1 MIASPVTTNLCTESG
16 AYCVR
21 PLTGNLCIDSPGYCD
36 WLYKT
41 GYPSP
46 IRQGALYV
54 YTQATTTNISPL
66 YQLDFFDWTVL
77 IIYFGILAIL
87 AIYGIY
93 RVKQVI
99 DFWRYSRFPP
109 QPRGE
114 FAEAELPRLT
124 VQLPLFNE
132 MYVVERLVQSI
143 TEIDYPRHL
152 LEIQV
157 LDDST
162 DETVKIAR
170 ATVAKYAAQG
180 FDIHYIHRDD
190 RTGFKAGAL
199 EHGLKTAKG
208 NLIAIFDA
216 DFVPNPDFLRKL
228 IHHFTDPI
236 VGCAQ
241 MRWSH
246 INGSYNLLTR
256 LQTIMLDGHF
266 VVEQTTRNR
275 SGNFFNFNGTAGIWR
290 REAIEMSGG
299 WQHDTLTEDTDLS
312 FRAQLMGWRFVYLLD
327 EHAPAE
333 IPVEINAFK
342 AQQRRWAKGVLQVWF
357 KLYKRIWAAPLPL
370 RVKVE
375 IFFRLTGNI
384 SYPLMIVTSFMQFPL
399 LLVRYNQGLHQLMM
413 LDLPLL
419 FFSTVSV
426 VFFYGTTIYY
436 LDKKR
441 GSRLLHLPL
450 VMGLG
455 IGLAFS
461 NARAVLEALA
471 GVKSDFIRTP
481 KYRVEKTSDESW
493 KAKKYK
499 RKHGWL
505 PLLELSFALYF
516 VLAIGYAV
524 RMHMWGPIAFLLLF
538 CFGYGYMGTMSLL
551 QNARPQRRMSRLTPT
566 KLNAFIG
573 GSHSRLGPEVCAID
587 KKSGSRP

>member
-1 MIASPVTTNLCTESG
+1 MLALLAPIGHPPTGDLC
-16 AYCVR
+16 V
-21 PLTGNLCIDSPGYCD
+21 DSPGFCEWY
-36 WLYKT
+36 YKT
-41 GYPSP
+41 S
-46 IRQGALYV
+46 A
-54 YTQATTTNISPL
+54 NISSL
-66 YQLDFFDWTVL
+66 YQLDALDWTVL
-77 IIYFGILAIL
+77 IVYFGILTIL
-87 AIYGIY
+87 AIYGVY
-93 RVKQVI
+93 RVKQVTE
-99 DFWRYSRFPP
+99 FWRYRKFPP
-109 QPRGE
+109 KAKAA
-114 FAEAELPRLT
+114 FAESELPHVTL
-124 VQLPLFNE
+124 QLPLFNE
-132 MYVVERLVQSI
+132 MYVVERLVKAV
-143 TEIDYPRHL
+143 TEIDYPRDRM
-152 LEIQV
+152 EIQV

-162 DETVKIAR
+162 DETMVIAR
-170 ATVAKYAAQG
+170 ATVEKYGRAG
-180 FDIHYIHRDD
+180 FDIHYIHRSD

-199 EHGLKTAKG
+199 ENGMKTAKG

-216 DFVPNPDFLRKL
+216 DFVPKPDFLRKL
-228 IHHFTDPI
+228 IHHFTDPTI
-236 VGCAQ
+236 GCAQ
-241 MRWSH
+241 MRWAH

-327 EHAPAE
+327 EEAPAE

-357 KLYKRIWAAPLPL
+357 KLYRRIWYAQLPL
-370 RVKVE
+370 RVKLE
-375 IFFRLTGNI
+375 MFFRLTGNI
-384 SYPLMIVTSFMQFPL
+384 SYPLMIVASFMQFPL

-413 LDLPLL
+413 LDVPLL

-426 VFFYGTTIYY
+426 VLFYGSAVWY
-436 LDKKR
+436 LDRSR
-441 GSRLLHLPL
+441 GARLWHLPL

-471 GVKSDFIRTP
+471 GVKSDFVRTP
-481 KYRVEKTSDESW
+481 KYRVEKTDDESW
-493 KAKKYK
+493 KGKKYK

-516 VLAIGYAV
+516 VLAIAYAL
-524 RMHMWGPIAFLLLF
+524 RMHMFGPIVFLLLF

-551 QNARPQRRMSRLTPT
+551 QTAGGRRLSSAWRRSGAIARP
-566 KLNAFIG
+566 
-573 GSHSRLGPEVCAID
+573 
-587 KKSGSRP
+587 